1 MEVVNVHKRTI
12 NLPKTEV
19 AKLLKTIATKN
30 DKVWPKNNWP
40 PIRFKNGFKEG
51 EKGGH
56 GIIRY
61 TLEVLDPDK
70 IIIFRFLKPEG
81 FNGIHKF
88 EIKSVNKKNTEIK
101 HSIIMKTGPI
111 ATIKWILAIKWLHDA
126 LIENA
131 FDTIENNYLKNKK
144 HTKWSFW
151 VKLWRFIL
159 SRT

>member
-70 IIIFRFLKPEG
+70 IIIFRF
-81 FNGIHKF
+81 
-88 EIKSVNKKNTEIK
+88 
-101 HSIIMKTGPI
+101 
-111 ATIKWILAIKWLHDA
+111 
-126 LIENA
+126 
-131 FDTIENNYLKNKK
+131 
-144 HTKWSFW
+144 
-151 VKLWRFIL
+151 
-159 SRT
+159 

>member
-1 MEVVNVHKRTI
+1 
-12 NLPKTEV
+12 
-19 AKLLKTIATKN
+19 
-30 DKVWPKNNWP
+30 
-40 PIRFKNGFKEG
+40 
-51 EKGGH
+51 
-56 GIIRY
+56 
-61 TLEVLDPDK
+61 
-70 IIIFRFLKPEG
+70 
-81 FNGIHKF
+81 
-88 EIKSVNKKNTEIK
+88 
-101 HSIIMKTGPI
+101 MKTGPI